1 MDGRR
6 CGRLACLNPEGS
18 FVKRGEER
26 RWKRGNEGFQQE
38 KEPKTEACK
47 RVRERRGGRRG
58 GTSTVGVVV
67 YLDTDLKRTL
77 GNLTFS

>member
-1 MDGRR
+1 MERRGR
-6 CGRLACLNPEGS
+6 G
-18 FVKRGEER
+18 

-47 RVRERRGGRRG
+47 RERERERDSGGRRG

>member
-18 FVKRGEER
+18 FVKRGEEGVETR
-26 RWKRGNEGFQQE
+26 QRGIPAG
-38 KEPKTEACK
+38 KGRPKTE
-47 RVRERRGGRRG
+47 RRIRERERGRGEARRP
-58 GTSTVGVVV
+58 SGVVV

>member
-18 FVKRGEER
+18 FVKRGEEG

-38 KEPKTEACK
+38 KEAKTEACK
-47 RVRERRGGRRG
+47 REKGRKKRRHVDRGGSSLFG
-58 GTSTVGVVV
+58 H
-67 YLDTDLKRTL
+67 
-77 GNLTFS
+77 

>member
-18 FVKRGEER
+18 FVKRGEEG

-38 KEPKTEACK
+38 KEPKTEARCK
-47 RVRERRGGRRG
+47 REKGRKKRRHVDRGGSSLFG
-58 GTSTVGVVV
+58 H
-67 YLDTDLKRTL
+67 
-77 GNLTFS
+77 